1 MFLAQEGF
9 CGNNVSYFLYS
20 QTLTC
25 DEYLVAVVQSL
36 SRVQL
41 FATPWTAARQASL
54 SFTISQSLLKL
65 RSIESVMLSNYL
77 MLCQLFSFCLS
88 SFPANTGGAANP
100 HGELTYPRSKLLKCK
115 AANPEPTL
123 LTSCSMRLH
132 SGSPS
137 PAPMDPGPH
146 D

>member
-1 MFLAQEGF
+1 MFLAQGGF

-25 DEYLVAVVQSL
+25 DEYLAAVVQSL

-41 FATPWTAARQASL
+41 FATPWTAAHQASL
-54 SFTISQSLLKL
+54 SFTTSQSLLKL
-65 RSIESVMLSNYL
+65 MSIESVMLSNHF
-77 MLCQLFSFCLS
+77 MLRQPFSFCLS

-100 HGELTYPRSKLLKCK
+100 HRELTYPRSKLFKCK

-123 LTSCSMRLH
+123 LTSCSM
-132 SGSPS
+132 
-137 PAPMDPGPH
+137 
-146 D
+146 